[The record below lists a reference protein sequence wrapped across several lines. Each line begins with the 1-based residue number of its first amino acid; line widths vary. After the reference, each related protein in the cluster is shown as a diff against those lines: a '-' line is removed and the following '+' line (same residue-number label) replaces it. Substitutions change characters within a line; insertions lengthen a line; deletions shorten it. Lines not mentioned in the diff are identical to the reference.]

1 MYRRQWDDWMASVVA
16 DPGREGCRD
25 WPFGGGN
32 WGRGRPNVN
41 SGGRKIPVAHIALEL
56 DGFPKPEPPADN
68 ALHSCDRPSCVAPWH
83 LRWGTKQDNARDRV
97 ERGPANVVGERNGQS
112 KLSDDDVREI
122 RRRYVKGRQGA
133 GRGNVMALAEEFDV
147 GREAIRRAAGGVD
160 VWRHVQ

>member
-1 MYRRQWDDWMASVVA
+1 
-16 DPGREGCRD
+16 
-25 WPFGGGN
+25 
-32 WGRGRPNVN
+32 
-41 SGGRKIPVAHIALEL
+41 
-56 DGFPKPEPPADN
+56 
-68 ALHSCDRPSCVAPWH
+68 
-83 LRWGTKQDNARDRV
+83 
-97 ERGPANVVGERNGQS
+97 VVGERNGQS